1 MEDPKSG
8 ISSDL
13 MKFLQEQYQM
23 TQHTMS
29 ACTKLSADMEWLFGQ
44 LQQATLQPFAEGL
57 IVALRLNPEQ
67 AETVRLA
74 ATAPLINLS
83 PDAYKTFIE
92 KYIERL
98 EEEEKAAAEA
108 VANERTDNLAAQ
120 GVKFD

>member
-44 LQQATLQPFAEGL
+44 LQKSNLQAFAEGL
-57 IVALRLNPEQ
+57 IVALRLTPEQ
-67 AETVRLA
+67 AEGVRLA
-74 ATAPLINLS
+74 ATAPLVDLS
-83 PDAYKTFIE
+83 PEGYKKFIE
-92 KYIERL
+92 QYIERL
-98 EEEEKAAAEA
+98 EQEEKAAAEA
-108 VANERTDNLAAQ
+108 VASEQQTNLQKQ